1 MAQPA
6 APIAPH
12 EHLIEIGQIGGVVA
26 RALLLL
32 TESVLVPTAILY
44 ICMRTV
50 GTAPGLA
57 GVLGWCA
64 MTMGLRFILGRR
76 VPSTLLLVV
85 GILVARTAIALAA
98 SSVWLYLLQPVAASI
113 LMSVVFVGS
122 ALIGRP
128 VTQRLAQDF
137 VRLPERLLAD
147 RRMQRV
153 FIEVALIWGVSRAID
168 AAIGLDSL
176 HWGASVG
183 VLARGVLST
192 GLTALSIGVC
202 VYWGWRRVQAIP
214 GVRFSIGAPLAP

>member
-6 APIAPH
+6 TSTAAH
-12 EHLIEIGQIGGVVA
+12 EHLIEIGHVGGVVM
-26 RALLLL
+26 RALLMLA
-32 TESVLVPTAILY
+32 ESVLVPTAILY
-44 ICMRTV
+44 GCMRTV
-50 GTAPGLA
+50 GTVPGLA
-57 GVLGWCA
+57 GVLCWCGA
-64 MTMGLRFILGRR
+64 TMGLRFILGRR

-128 VTQRLAQDF
+128 VTQRLAEDF

-147 RRMQRV
+147 RRMRRV

-168 AAIGLDSL
+168 AGIGLDSL
-176 HWGASVG
+176 HWGAGVG

-192 GLTALSIGVC
+192 GLTALSIGAC

-214 GVRFSIGAPLAP
+214 GVRFSIGTPLAP

>member
-1 MAQPA
+1 MALS
-6 APIAPH
+6 APQH
-12 EHLIEIGQIGGVVA
+12 EHTIQIGRLGHVA
-26 RALLLL
+26 GRAMLML

-44 ICMRTV
+44 ACMRTI
-50 GTAPGLA
+50 GTPAGLI
-57 GVLGWCA
+57 GVLVWCA
-64 MTMGLRFILGRR
+64 LTMLVRFVVGGR

-85 GILVARTAIALAA
+85 GILVARTALALAC
-98 SSVWLYLLQPVAASI
+98 SSVWLYLLEPVAASI

-137 VRLPERLLAD
+137 VHLPERLLAD

-153 FIEVALIWGVSRAID
+153 FVEVALIWGLSRAID
-168 AAIGLDSL
+168 AAIGIDSL

-192 GLTALSIGVC
+192 GLTALSVGACIV
-202 VYWGWRRVQAIP
+202 WGWRRVRAIP
-214 GVRFSIGAPLAP
+214 GVRFQIGTPVAL